1 MEQSAESHPEDL
13 SRTTSEAFSSSKQG
27 SEEVTVEELKKKV
40 KDLELQLEYEIN
52 RHEAEV
58 QEKEDS
64 IKSLEEKINELEN
77 SKKESDE
84 KDEAIL
90 NMSEKLLILSNK
102 YDVLAKES
110 KLQEEELKHL
120 KNKKKYRNDK
130 TNEFIITL
138 KKQNEDFK
146 KDNETLTNKYSDLL
160 TENSGLKCSCKMLQE
175 QLQESQKKLEI
186 VKMHSTKEFDEKS
199 ALQILN
205 LGTVGKCFTH
215 GSEANPLKLEIEY
228 KDMIIKK
235 LMRKRLTEE
244 MMKGIDQSNNGSC
257 NGKDNT
263 MGKDCPN
270 EEDSPN
276 SNTFNHNGEQL
287 ITFEKKLEELYQ
299 KCVESQSDNDQL
311 KNKIKKLTDHID
323 DLKKENTDL
332 LGIIDTLRE
341 YINKVHRG
349 DVNVHQ
355 FDDLINNLLK
365 ENSTLNDELSKQK
378 RKNMVDTYF
387 FNKELQLIQSDK
399 FKIIEKFDEGKVNN
413 FPHLY
418 EPLNVTLN
426 EAPHEY
432 HEEVAEKREAGQDHG
447 VIASPKKSRDDRTNG
462 KNSHLVKSNKP
473 VITDE
478 LVHTYMKDYM
488 MNVQNRT

>member
-1 MEQSAESHPEDL
+1 
-13 SRTTSEAFSSSKQG
+13 
-27 SEEVTVEELKKKV
+27 
-40 KDLELQLEYEIN
+40 
-52 RHEAEV
+52 
-58 QEKEDS
+58 
-64 IKSLEEKINELEN
+64 
-77 SKKESDE
+77 
-84 KDEAIL
+84 
-90 NMSEKLLILSNK
+90 MSEQLLILSNK
-102 YDVLAKES
+102 YDVLVKES

-160 TENSGLKCSCKMLQE
+160 TENSGLKCSYKMLQE
-175 QLQESQKKLEI
+175 QLQESQKNLELL
-186 VKMHSTKEFDEKS
+186 KMHNTKEFDEKS

-205 LGTVGKCFTH
+205 LGTGLLNKSIFNKDGK
-215 GSEANPLKLEIEY
+215 EANPLKLEIEY

-235 LMRKRLTEE
+235 LLRKRMTQE
-244 MMKGIDQSNNGSC
+244 MMKGMDQSNNGSC
-257 NGKDNT
+257 NGKEST
-263 MGKDCPN
+263 VGKDSDKKGKECAN
-270 EEDSPN
+270 EGDSPN
-276 SNTFNHNGEQL
+276 NNTFNHNGEQL

-299 KCVESQSDNDQL
+299 KCLESQSDNDQL

-323 DLKKENTDL
+323 ELKKENADL
-332 LGIIDTLRE
+332 IGIIDTLRE
-341 YINKVHRG
+341 YINKAYRE

-399 FKIIEKFDEGKVNN
+399 FKIIEKFDEANVNN
-413 FPHLY
+413 FPHIY
-418 EPLNVTLN
+418 QPLHVTLN
-426 EAPHEY
+426 ESPHEY
-432 HEEVAEKREAGQDHG
+432 HQKFPEKREAGKYHG
-447 VIASPKKSRDDRTNG
+447 DIANPNKEKDERKNG
-462 KNSHLVKSNKP
+462 KNSHLVKSNNP

-488 MNVQNRT
+488 MNVQKRT

>member
-1 MEQSAESHPEDL
+1 
-13 SRTTSEAFSSSKQG
+13 
-27 SEEVTVEELKKKV
+27 
-40 KDLELQLEYEIN
+40 
-52 RHEAEV
+52 
-58 QEKEDS
+58 
-64 IKSLEEKINELEN
+64 
-77 SKKESDE
+77 
-84 KDEAIL
+84 
-90 NMSEKLLILSNK
+90 MSEQLLILSNK
-102 YDVLAKES
+102 HDVLVKES

-146 KDNETLTNKYSDLL
+146 KDNETLTDKYSDLL
-160 TENSGLKCSCKMLQE
+160 TENSGLKCTCKLLQE
-175 QLQESQKKLEI
+175 QLQVSQKNLEL
-186 VKMHSTKEFDEKS
+186 VKMQNTKEFDEKS

-205 LGTVGKCFTH
+205 LGTGLLQKRSFTKD
-215 GSEANPLKLEIEY
+215 GSDANPLKLEIEY

-235 LMRKRLTEE
+235 LLRKSLTEE
-244 MMKGIDQSNNGSC
+244 MMKGKDQHSSSC
-257 NGKDNT
+257 NGRDST
-263 MGKDCPN
+263 MGEDSHQKG
-270 EEDSPN
+270 EDSPN
-276 SNTFNHNGEQL
+276 GEHSPNDNTVNHNGEQL

-299 KCVESQSDNDQL
+299 KCVHAQSDNDQL
-311 KNKIKKLTDHID
+311 KLLPPLQNKIKKLTDHID
-323 DLKKENTDL
+323 DLKKENADL

-341 YINKVHRG
+341 YINKAHRE

-378 RKNMVDTYF
+378 RKNMADTYF
-387 FNKELQLIQSDK
+387 FNKELQMIQSDK
-399 FKIIEKFDEGKVNN
+399 FKIIEKFDEAKVNN

-432 HEEVAEKREAGQDHG
+432 HEEVALKREAGPPHG
-447 VIASPKKSRDDRTNG
+447 EIANPNKDGGERKNG
-462 KNSHLVKSNKP
+462 KNSHLVKSSKP

-488 MNVQNRT
+488 MNVQNRS

>member
-1 MEQSAESHPEDL
+1 MN
-13 SRTTSEAFSSSKQG
+13 R
-27 SEEVTVEELKKKV
+27 EEN
-40 KDLELQLEYEIN
+40 I
-52 RHEAEV
+52 R
-58 QEKEDS
+58 
-64 IKSLEEKINELEN
+64 SLEEKINELEN

-102 YDVLAKES
+102 YDVLVKES

-120 KNKKKYRNDK
+120 KNKKKYKNDN
-130 TNEFIITL
+130 TDEFLITL

-146 KDNETLTNKYSDLL
+146 KDNEMLTNKYSDLL
-160 TENSGLKCSCKMLQE
+160 TENSTLKCSYKMLQE
-175 QLQESQKKLEI
+175 QLQESQKNLEL
-186 VKMHSTKEFDEKS
+186 VKMHNTKEFDEKG

-205 LGTVGKCFTH
+205 LGTGLLNKTSFSKDGKE
-215 GSEANPLKLEIEY
+215 GNPLKLEIEY

-235 LMRKRLTEE
+235 LLRKRFTEE
-244 MMKGIDQSNNGSC
+244 IMKGMDQSNNGSC
-257 NGKDNT
+257 NGKDST
-263 MGKDCPN
+263 MGNDCHQKG
-270 EEDSPN
+270 EDN
-276 SNTFNHNGEQL
+276 SQKNDTFNHNGEQL
-287 ITFEKKLEELYQ
+287 ITFEKKLEEMYQ

-311 KNKIKKLTDHID
+311 KNKIKKLSDNID
-323 DLKKENTDL
+323 DLKKENADL

-341 YINKVHRG
+341 YISKAYRE

-399 FKIIEKFDEGKVNN
+399 FKIIEKFDEANVNN

-432 HEEVAEKREAGQDHG
+432 HDEMAEKREAGQGNDE
-447 VIASPKKSRDDRTNG
+447 IANPNKDKDEKKNA
-462 KNSHLVKSNKP
+462 KQSHLVKSNKP